1 MVGQGYAGPSMHEI
15 TTCSLENRSI
25 SSLEYNRR
33 PTLIRDVLSFLF
45 SPFFFLLP
53 PLRSFIVWKFGI
65 ISWSNL
71 KSLLFHSS
79 STKFLYREFSEKH

>member
-15 TTCSLENRSI
+15 TTCSLENRPI

-45 SPFFFLLP
+45 SPFFFS
-53 PLRSFIVWKFGI
+53 LRYSIVWKFGI

-71 KSLLFHSS
+71 KSLLFHS
-79 STKFLYREFSEKH
+79 TKFLYREFSEKH